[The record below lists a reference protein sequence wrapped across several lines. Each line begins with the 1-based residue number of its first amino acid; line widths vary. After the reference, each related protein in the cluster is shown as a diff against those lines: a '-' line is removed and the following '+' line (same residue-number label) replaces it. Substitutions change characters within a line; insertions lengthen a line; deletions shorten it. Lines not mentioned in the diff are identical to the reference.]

1 MTARLATL
9 LILVSPLAAAA
20 AEPITP
26 AQYAKV
32 RELVRPDVED
42 AKWLQ
47 VPWRTSLWEARRDA
61 AREGKPILLWE
72 MDGHPLGCT

>member
-1 MTARLATL
+1 MTSRSAAL
-9 LILVSPLAAAA
+9 LVLIIPVFASAAA
-20 AEPITP
+20 PITP

-32 RELVRPDVED
+32 RELVRPAPEDV
-42 AKWLQ
+42 KWLQ
-47 VPWRTSLWEARRDA
+47 VPWRTSLWEARREA

>member
-1 MTARLATL
+1 MAARLATL
-9 LILVSPLAAAA
+9 LMFLSPLAAAA
-20 AEPITP
+20 AEPISPT
-26 AQYAKV
+26 QYAEV
-32 RELVRPDVED
+32 RELVRPAAQD